1 MKNTREP
8 WFRAWDVFLLRAP
21 TEARGRS
28 LTHRDEVRGLG
39 PEAGRE
45 AYLALL
51 TAFAADPLR
60 REAVRL
66 ASPDLARTVEKAADG
81 RTDGISDERLRRAAL
96 SALRYDIRLR
106 TRPTPFGLFAGVADG
121 RFDSSAKV
129 EWDARGPRHR
139 THVDMDWLLGLVRD
153 LELDAEVLHRLPVQ
167 THAGATAQGDRVMLD
182 TPANLGVAT
191 GAEGRGS
198 VSVRRTPAVRAALDA
213 ARTPLTFGA
222 LVERLRELFPTAPEA
237 AVRTMLRGLVD
248 QELLV
253 TGLRPPLDGGDPL
266 AHVIRRLADTDPAPD
281 GAARTAL
288 TGLREVAR
296 LRAAYDATAPGHG
309 GRALTE
315 LLDAQRE
322 LRPHR
327 TSLHLDTRLGA
338 RVRLPET
345 VRGEV
350 ERAADAMWRISPV
363 RLGMRPLR
371 PYQEAFL
378 EKYGVGR
385 LVPVKELLDETA
397 GLGAPAGYKWPNAEA
412 AETDTPEPRDRDR
425 EQLLAALHAQAVR
438 DGRREVVLDEE
449 TVARLSLG
457 EPDPSTVQ
465 PSCEL
470 FLQLVSP
477 SQQSLSDGE
486 FRLVLAPNPG
496 SHQAGAT
503 IGRFA
508 DLLDEQ
514 VARTLAE
521 RCAAL
526 EPLVPGALPVNV
538 AYQPR
543 SPRAANIAHTAA
555 LTGRRIGV
563 GLPETDCAAEL
574 RLDDIAVGSTLE
586 RMYAVHLPTMRELA
600 PTAHSMLSPG
610 TQAPNAARL
619 LWEIGQEGHR
629 LWEPFDWGQVS
640 PAPFLPRVRYG
651 RVVLCA
657 ATWKL
662 TELRRDAERL
672 PAGDAAGWAEAVD
685 RWRTAWR
692 VPDRV
697 LALSTDQR
705 LELRLDEPWDLLLLR
720 DELRK
725 DPGLVV
731 QETPDASCAD
741 GWFAG
746 RDGGPGGGHLVEL
759 VVPLERAPGLPRPL
773 PTGPLP
779 RPAAADRPRL
789 AGPGSD
795 WLYLKAYGSWRGQDQ
810 LVRTLVPELAE
821 AARQTGADRWFFIR
835 YRDPAYHLRL
845 RFHGDPTTLWQQT
858 LPRLSAILADRQAAG
873 FLSHFTLDSYDP
885 EWERYGGPDAQ
896 QAAEEYFQADSRASI
911 ALLDLAAQPRFP
923 YDCDEL
929 ATVAVA
935 GVAHAF
941 GPPSPGTPWADE
953 RYADDPAAAWL
964 SATGDRRDVPPRCRS
979 DRAHWRAL
987 VDPVG
992 GWPRLAAGEPGRQ
1005 VLAALRERAEAAAR
1019 YGATVRRLTAEGRCA
1034 TSELR
1039 IVGSLVH
1046 MTCNRLFGGVQERE
1060 SAALAIA
1067 RTTVLDH
1074 HARRRHTNP
1083 APPTT
1088 AAPQLRTP

>member
-21 TEARGRS
+21 AEARGSS
-28 LTHRDEVRGLG
+28 LTLRDGVRGLG

-66 ASPDLARTVEKAADG
+66 ASPDLARTVERAADG
-81 RTDGISDERLRRAAL
+81 RAEGIGDERLRRAAL
-96 SALRYDIRLR
+96 TALRYDIRLR

-129 EWDARGPRHR
+129 EWDDRGPHHR
-139 THVDMDWLLGLVRD
+139 THADMDWLLGLVRE
-153 LELDAEVLHRLPVQ
+153 LELDAAVLERLPVR
-167 THAGATAQGDRVMLD
+167 THAGAGVQADRVVLD
-182 TPANLGVAT
+182 TPANLGVAAGT
-191 GAEGRGS
+191 EGRGS
-198 VSVRRTPAVRAALDA
+198 VSVRWTPAVRAALDA
-213 ARTPLTFGA
+213 ARTPVAFGA
-222 LVERLRELFPTAPEA
+222 LVGRLRELFPTAPEA
-237 AVRTMLRGLVD
+237 AVRSMLHGLVD

-266 AHVIRRLADTDPAPD
+266 VRVIEVLASTDPAPD
-281 GAARTAL
+281 SAACVAL

-296 LRAAYDATAPGHG
+296 LRDAYDATAPGHG
-309 GRALTE
+309 GPALSE
-315 LLDAQRE
+315 LLAAQAE

-338 RVRLPET
+338 RVRLPES
-345 VRGEV
+345 VRSEV
-350 ERAADAMWRISPV
+350 ERAVDAMWRLSPV

-385 LVPVKELLDETA
+385 PVPLKELLDETN
-397 GLGAPAGYKWPNAEA
+397 GLGAPGGYKWPNAERPESDA
-412 AETDTPEPRDRDR
+412 PEPRDRDR
-425 EQLLAALHAQAVR
+425 EQLLAALHTRAVR
-438 DGRREVVLDEE
+438 DGRREVVLDEQ
-449 TVARLSLG
+449 TVEQLSLG

-470 FLQLVSP
+470 FLHVVSP
-477 SQQSLSDGE
+477 SEQALSDGE

-508 DLLDEQ
+508 DLLDEH
-514 VARTLAE
+514 VARTVAE

-526 EPLVPGALPVNV
+526 EPLVPGALPVNL

-543 SPRAANIAHTAA
+543 SPRAANIAHTPA
-555 LTGRRIGV
+555 LTGRRIGI
-563 GLPETDCAAEL
+563 GLPEAEGAEEL
-574 RLDDIAVGSTLE
+574 RLDDIAVGSTLD

-610 TQAPNAARL
+610 AQAPNAARL

-662 TELRRDAERL
+662 TELRRAAERI
-672 PAGDAAGWAEAVD
+672 PAADAAGWAGAVA
-685 RWRTAWR
+685 RWRADWR
-692 VPDRV
+692 VPDRI
-697 LALSTDQR
+697 LALSNDQR
-705 LELRLDEPWDLLLLR
+705 LELRLDDPWDLLLLR

-725 DPGLVV
+725 DPQLVA

-773 PTGPLP
+773 PLGRLP
-779 RPAAADRPRL
+779 RPTAPDRPRQ

-810 LVRTLVPELAE
+810 LVRSLVPELAE

-835 YRDPAYHLRL
+835 YRDPDYHLRL
-845 RFHGDPTTLWQQT
+845 RFHGDPEVLWKDT
-858 LPRLSAILADRQAAG
+858 LPRLSRILTDRQVAG
-873 FLSHFTLDSYDP
+873 FLSHFTVDSYDP
-885 EWERYGGPDAQ
+885 EWERYGGPHAQ
-896 QAAEEYFQADSRASI
+896 QAAEEYFQADSLASI

-923 YDCDEL
+923 YSGDQL

-935 GVAHAF
+935 AVAHAF
-941 GPPSPGTPWADE
+941 GAPSPGTPWAGGP
-953 RYADDPAAAWL
+953 YADDPAAAWL
-964 SATGDRRDVPPRCRS
+964 AATGDRRDVPPHFRS
-979 DRAHWRAL
+979 DRARWRAL
-987 VDPVG
+987 IDPVG
-992 GWPRLAAGEPGRQ
+992 GWPRLAADEAGQR
-1005 VLAALRERAEAAAR
+1005 VLAALRERDATAAR
-1019 YGATVRRLTAEGRCA
+1019 YGATIRRLTSEGRCA

-1039 IVGSLVH
+1039 IVGSLIH

-1060 SAALAIA
+1060 GSALAIA
-1067 RTTVLDH
+1067 RAAVLDH
-1074 HARRRHTNP
+1074 HDRRRHR
-1083 APPTT
+1083 A
-1088 AAPQLRTP
+1088 